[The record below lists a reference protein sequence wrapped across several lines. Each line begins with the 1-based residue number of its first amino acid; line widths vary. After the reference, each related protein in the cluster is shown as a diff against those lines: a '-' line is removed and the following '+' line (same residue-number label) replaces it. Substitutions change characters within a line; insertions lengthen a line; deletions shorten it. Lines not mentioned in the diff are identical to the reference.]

1 MMGCLSRSRSTRGL
15 ALILTMWLV
24 IVLVT
29 MVYSLL
35 WDVQV
40 EIRLRRMA
48 MDDLRAQW
56 MARAGVAKAIADL
69 SNDMAIERSEDNVPL
84 DALGDVWA
92 FDNDDKTDISLSDED
107 DAPTF
112 TVRVVDAERLINLN
126 TAPLEVLMGLFEVL
140 GEDDETVTRRRA
152 EAIIDWRDEDTD
164 PASSLAE
171 PGFQERRHWS
181 EELRDEEGL
190 DWEGTLHNGRFLTVE
205 ELLMVPGITPELFYG
220 PGDDGGEAQR
230 ERHSRRGRSAEPGL
244 GLRDCVTTL
253 SNGQINLNTAIREV
267 LGALAIA
274 GIGSVADWEN
284 VADAIIEQRDGR
296 REDDSD
302 DDDPFL
308 NVGELANVP
317 VATGLQNCG
326 VGLNVRSQNFV
337 ITSTG
342 RAGSARHTI
351 VCEVRRDWEVY
362 VHNTMADLYGGGSNY
377 ATANLLRMPSQFI
390 AEPTE
395 DDQSSRGDRSAG
407 GLLNQT
413 VERAAVRIVT
423 WVEN

>member
-1 MMGCLSRSRSTRGL
+1 MMRGSHLLPHRRGL

-48 MDDLRAQW
+48 MDEMQARW

-69 SNDMAIERSEDNVPL
+69 ANDMAIERSEDNVPL

-92 FDNDDKTDISLSDED
+92 FDNEDKTDISLSDED
-107 DAPTF
+107 DAATF
-112 TVRVVDAERLINLN
+112 TVRVADAESLINLN

-140 GEDDETVTRRRA
+140 GEDDEIVTRRRA
-152 EAIIDWRDEDTD
+152 EAIIDWRDENTE
-164 PASSLAE
+164 PVSSQAE

-190 DWEGTLHNGRFLTVE
+190 EWEGALHNGRFLTVE
-205 ELLMVPGITPELFYG
+205 ELLMVPGITPDLFYG
-220 PGDDGGEAQR
+220 PQSDPEE
-230 ERHSRRGRSAEPGL
+230 ERGRRSRRGRSAEPEV

-253 SNGQINLNTAIREV
+253 SNGQINLNTATHEV
-267 LGALAIA
+267 LGALALA
-274 GIGSVADWEN
+274 GIGSVADWEH
-284 VADAIIEQRDGR
+284 VADAIVEQRDGR

-317 VATGLQNCG
+317 VAAGLQNSG
-326 VGLNVRSQNFV
+326 VALNVRSQNFV

-342 RAGSARHTI
+342 RSGSARHTI

-362 VHNTMADLYGGGSNY
+362 VHNTMASLYGSERDF
-377 ATANLLRMPSQFI
+377 ATSSLLRMPSQFI
-390 AEPTE
+390 SAPAE
-395 DDQSSRGDRSAG
+395 DDRASRGNSRG
-407 GLLNQT
+407 GSLLNQT